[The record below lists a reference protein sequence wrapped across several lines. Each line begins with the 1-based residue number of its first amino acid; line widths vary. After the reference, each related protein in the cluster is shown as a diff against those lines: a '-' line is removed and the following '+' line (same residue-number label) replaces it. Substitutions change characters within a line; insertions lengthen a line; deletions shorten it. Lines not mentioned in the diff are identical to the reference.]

1 VRRGTASYRRLD
13 RSSSTAARS
22 RKGRNGGVPIL
33 DHEMPFGYAQGG
45 VGAVGVEGRRKR
57 SAQEDQTAI
66 GDGGCK

>member
-1 VRRGTASYRRLD
+1 
-13 RSSSTAARS
+13 
-22 RKGRNGGVPIL
+22 VPIL